1 MTELLQTLIRPLW
14 QLFMPIP
21 MPWRSVIILLLL
33 MPILSWLFLRAFPWL
48 FTQVL
53 KLLILIKLPQLILN
67 LAQFVARILLLPEYL
82 ITQSLRKRGFQP
94 PHFIYIF
101 DDLITWIVNTINQAC
116 TLLDKI
122 LKKGNIILNSALKIR
137 WMPRRKYSFLL
148 AVFLLFLWFIR
159 PQLDEK
165 NTFAIL
171 IDRGVNSWYSLE
183 NWIIN
188 GELKSTILNQTSPQE
203 FIKDYF
209 SAINTQRYTIAWNS
223 LSPEYKIKKSGSY
236 KNFLE
241 WWEKKVERVDL
252 HGVSL
257 KSHNAR
263 SATINISL
271 QYLMRDP
278 KKLSKTELISYQL
291 IWDVQEKR
299 WLINDSDYLSK

>member
-1 MTELLQTLIRPLW
+1 MTELLQTLIRPFW

-33 MPILSWLFLRAFPWL
+33 MPILSWLFLRAFPWF
-48 FTQVL
+48 FTQVS
-53 KLLILIKLPQLILN
+53 KLLLLIKLPQLILN
-67 LAQFVARILLLPEYL
+67 LAQFLASILLLPEYL
-82 ITQSLRKRGFQP
+82 ITQCLRKRGFQP
-94 PHFIYIF
+94 PHFIYIC
-101 DDLITWIVNTINQAC
+101 DDIITWVVNTINQAC

-122 LKKGNIILNSALKIR
+122 LKKGNIILNFALKIR
-137 WMPRRKYSFLL
+137 WMPRRKYSFLV
-148 AVFLLFLWFIR
+148 AAFLLLIWFIR

-171 IDRGVNSWYSLE
+171 IDSGVNSWYSLE

-188 GELKSTILNQTSPQE
+188 GELKSIILNDTSPQE

-209 SAINTQRYTIAWNS
+209 SAINTQHYTIAWNS

-241 WWEKKVERVDL
+241 WWENKVERVDL

-257 KSHNAR
+257 KSHNTT
-263 SATINISL
+263 SATINVSI
-271 QYLMRDP
+271 QYFMRDT

-291 IWDVQEKR
+291 TWNVQEKR
-299 WLINDSDYLSK
+299 WLINNSDYLNK